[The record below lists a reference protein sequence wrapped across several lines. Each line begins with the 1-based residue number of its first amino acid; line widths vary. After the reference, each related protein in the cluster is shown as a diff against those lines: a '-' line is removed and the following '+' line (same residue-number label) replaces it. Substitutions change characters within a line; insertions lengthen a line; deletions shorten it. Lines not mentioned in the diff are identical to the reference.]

1 METGLRNCFL
11 HKDALGCRR
20 NKDRDW
26 TTSFKS
32 ATWVFPETFCSF
44 MGPELYGFGG
54 RWLFLVFPIPRDL
67 RLSIPEADSLYP
79 ERCTFNPEL
88 RLLES
93 AKIEWSLPPEL
104 FFFALRFDNSCCC
117 AFSPEQI
124 SLTISAS
131 SRKLEILSKRS
142 SPMIMC
148 STYTPVNSEMHLHF
162 PITPYSE
169 AVSHEWEYISTR
181 VFLYTARPGR
191 VWETYER
198 SVLVISHVI

>member
-1 METGLRNCFL
+1 MKIEFEQFHSKYT
-11 HKDALGCRR
+11 
-20 NKDRDW
+20 
-26 TTSFKS
+26 
-32 ATWVFPETFCSF
+32 TWVFPEIFCSF

-54 RWLFLVFPIPRDL
+54 RWMFLLFPTPRDL
-67 RLSIPEADSLYP
+67 RLSIPEADSLNP

-104 FFFALRFDNSCCC
+104 FFFALRFKISCCC
-117 AFSPEQI
+117 AFSLEQI

-148 STYTPVNSEMHLHF
+148 STYNHLKAEIHLHF

-169 AVSHEWEYISTR
+169 AVSHK
-181 VFLYTARPGR
+181 
-191 VWETYER
+191 
-198 SVLVISHVI
+198 